1 MQMTLDSGVGKV
13 RRDGK
18 RDCMELEVFT
28 GAELLLLLS
37 VFSLGKQVTV
47 CQLAFSSTFF
57 FNQSMTKF
65 AVTGSLAYIL

>member
-1 MQMTLDSGVGKV
+1 MQVTTYSGVGKV

-28 GAELLLLLS
+28 GAEVLLVLR

-65 AVTGSLAYIL
+65 AVTGSVEYIM